1 MQGIKRSKKM
11 FSWLSEIEGIICCYP
26 KVVTP
31 SYKDCHEKNVSFIGQ
46 GWATCA
52 PDYYLTGLHRGN
64 CRYLSCLDQFKCCK
78 FMPRGMVDMPGSFQV
93 IIFYKGSL

>member
-31 SYKDCHEKNVSFIGQ
+31 SYKDCHEKNVLFIGQ

-78 FMPRGMVDMPGSFQV
+78 FMPRGMVDMPDSFQV